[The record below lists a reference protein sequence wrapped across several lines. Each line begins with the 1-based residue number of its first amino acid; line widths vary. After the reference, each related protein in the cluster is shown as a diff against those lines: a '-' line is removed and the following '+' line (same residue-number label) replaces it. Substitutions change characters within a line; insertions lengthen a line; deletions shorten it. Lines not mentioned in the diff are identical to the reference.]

1 MSKVPLLHKRVDDMV
16 ENATFHS
23 DDSNYEQEIGEVRKE
38 LRDLVDW
45 ERMSDGNA
53 FDESYGEES
62 HYGSEAASHL
72 DEDVALMLTGDGDD
86 IESSDE
92 TRINAEKIK

>member
-1 MSKVPLLHKRVDDMV
+1 MNKVPLLHKRVEDMV

-53 FDESYGEES
+53 FDESYQNPSG
-62 HYGSEAASHL
+62 
-72 DEDVALMLTGDGDD
+72 
-86 IESSDE
+86 
-92 TRINAEKIK
+92 